1 MNYGPRKCHRIGLSV
16 AALAA
21 VLLFAGW
28 MNPYRERVEEG
39 NRQFAAGEY
48 EKALGIYADAA
59 AVFDPESRE
68 LHFNIGDSWY
78 KQGDY
83 QKAIEEYSRVF
94 GSNDV
99 LLEAKAHYNIG
110 NASFEQEDYAGAI
123 EAYVRSL
130 KLNNKDEDAK
140 YNLEVA
146 RKKLKEQLDKMKNQQ
161 RSQDQQQAQ
170 SPQQEQKQEQG
181 QENQEQQ
188 QEQRQQAQGEEER
201 DKEKKQPEQSESKEE
216 VQNENPNQPQKEVEL
231 SREDAERL
239 LDRLQEDEEQQR
251 REMLRRPSGGSYT
264 VEKDW

>member
-1 MNYGPRKCHRIGLSV
+1 MLVTLSMS
-16 AALAA
+16 
-21 VLLFAGW
+21 VLFFAGW
-28 MNPYRERVEEG
+28 INPYRERVEEG
-39 NRQFAAGEY
+39 NREFQAEEY

-78 KQGDY
+78 KQKDY

-94 GSNDV
+94 GSNSP

-123 EAYVRSL
+123 GAYVSSL
-130 KLNNKDEDAK
+130 KLNNKDEDTK

-161 RSQDQQQAQ
+161 ESQDQQQQQQQQQ
-170 SPQQEQKQEQG
+170 SEQQQQQG
-181 QENQEQQ
+181 QENQDKQQEQQ
-188 QEQRQQAQGEEER
+188 QQQGEEEK
-201 DKEKKQPEQSESKEE
+201 DKEKKPPEQSESKEQ
-216 VQNENPNQPQKEVEL
+216 VQNESPDQQQQKEVQL
-231 SREDAERL
+231 SQEEAERL